1 MAQLLVR
8 NLDLSV
14 KEALQRRALR
24 HGHSMEEEARLILA
38 KAAENEHVEPEG
50 TGLGSQIAALFKGAG
65 LDEPIAEWRGQE
77 AEAAVF
83 EA

>member
-24 HGHSMEEEARLILA
+24 HGRSMEEEARLILA
-38 KAAENEHVEPEG
+38 KAAENEQVEPEG
-50 TGLGSQIAALFKGAG
+50 TGLGSQIAALFEAAG